1 MALLQRSALS
11 SKSAA
16 ASRRAAAP
24 RVAFSSPI
32 VAQLKQVR
40 CQCSP
45 ASQIKLDTAP
55 DRNKLLQNGQ
65 AISVPKQSVEQR
77 SIKTQVCAVESINA
91 LRHLQFAL
99 RQSQACS
106 VCRQLLWRPR
116 PCRLHLHTRRVNLS
130 STPSPPGCCR
140 HELQPADA

>member
-45 ASQIKLDTAP
+45 ASRIKLDTAP

-91 LRHLQFAL
+91 LRLFAIRAATISSVFCLQAAAVEAATV
-99 RQSQACS
+99 QAPS
-106 VCRQLLWRPR
+106 TYKKSEFELYTLTTWLLQARAA
-116 PCRLHLHTRRVNLS
+116 TS
-130 STPSPPGCCR
+130 
-140 HELQPADA
+140 